1 MGWEIKNNQFF
12 CDTSDTFFGPYLDES
27 IWPDH
32 DQFMITDRDRLF
44 HQMFNKFL
52 AENPQKRNG
61 QLESDPRGMTDKYLE
76 KVVGQ
81 FEENWSSLECAAEAL
96 INAARDNQ
104 ANAIDILTQLHSET
118 DFTPKKRI
126 KKAQK
131 KKPWRGSKAKKKAAP
146 KSSRISSWSRY
157 EFKEGSSN
165 KFWEVKKRGK
175 TYSVRYGRIGTAGRS
190 MDTQMESSTQAAMKV
205 ANMIDSKLSKG
216 YRKVS

>member
-12 CDTSDTFFGPYLDES
+12 CGTSDTFFGPYLEES

-44 HQMFNKFL
+44 HQMFYKFL
-52 AENPQKRNG
+52 ADNPQKRNG

-96 INAARDNQ
+96 INAAKDNQ
-104 ANAIDILTQLHSET
+104 ANAIDILTKLHSET
-118 DFTPKKRI
+118 DFTSKKRI
-126 KKAQK
+126 KKPQK

-146 KSSRISSWSRY
+146 KSNRISSWSRY

-175 TYSVRYGRIGTAGRS
+175 TYSVRYGRIGTEGRS
-190 MDTQMESSTQAAMKV
+190 MNKEMESSTQAAMKV
-205 ANMIDSKLSKG
+205 ANMIDAKLKKG
-216 YRKVS
+216 YQSV